1 MDENIDITLQR
12 ILSLIPRKPNGKFVH
27 GSQKEFAEKLN
38 MPHNLVTMWVSGSS
52 KSYMQKLYEISD
64 KYNVSVEWLKGET
77 DVKEKPAPKN
87 GDGLS
92 EEERIMLEKFRRIS
106 EDERKTIL
114 RIMNGLEE
122 K

>member
-1 MDENIDITLQR
+1 MDITLER
-12 ILSLIPRKPNGKFVH
+12 ILSLIPRKPNGDFVH
-27 GSQKEFAEKLN
+27 GAKKEFAQSLGLLN
-38 MPHNLVTMWVSGSS
+38 GNLVSDWIKGRTN
-52 KSYMQKLYEISD
+52 SYNNYLYQISD

-106 EDERKTIL
+106 EDERKTLL
-114 RIMNGLEE
+114 RIMNGLAE

>member
-1 MDENIDITLQR
+1 MDIMLER
-12 ILSLIPRKPNGKFVH
+12 ILSLIERKPDGNFVH
-27 GSQKEFAEKLN
+27 GAKKEFAQSLGLKN
-38 MPHNLVTMWVSGSS
+38 GNLVSDWEKGRTN
-52 KSYMQKLYEISD
+52 SYTNYLYQISD

-106 EDERKTIL
+106 EDERKTLL
-114 RIMNGLEE
+114 RIMNGLAE

>member
-1 MDENIDITLQR
+1 MDITLER
-12 ILSLIPRKPNGKFVH
+12 IISLIPKKPDGKFQH
-27 GSQKEFAEKLN
+27 GELKKFANSIGLKSG
-38 MPHNLVTMWVSGSS
+38 NLISDWLKGRSVS
-52 KSYMQKLYEISD
+52 YNNYIYEISD

-106 EDERKTIL
+106 EDERKTLL
-114 RIMNGLEE
+114 RIMNGLAE

>member
-87 GDGLS
+87 GDEFWELYMKLDPKKKQLIQNMIEQLS
-92 EEERIMLEKFRRIS
+92 GEK
-106 EDERKTIL
+106 
-114 RIMNGLEE
+114 
-122 K
+122 

>member
-1 MDENIDITLQR
+1 MDITLER
-12 ILSLIPRKPNGKFVH
+12 ILSLIPRKQNGDFVH
-27 GSQKEFAEKLN
+27 GAKKEFAQSLGLKN
-38 MPHNLVTMWVSGSS
+38 GNLVSDWEKGRTN
-52 KSYMQKLYEISD
+52 SYTNYLYQISD

-106 EDERKTIL
+106 DDERKTLL
-114 RIMNGLEE
+114 RIMNGLAE